1 MRNRLFSKDNA
12 GFGRD
17 EVHETRSVIGSLAH
31 DDDAFYATSTLES
44 CDEHTS
50 SLPGRRVRFA
60 ASLLR
65 DASQRD
71 DRQMLPAA
79 AASRNGNS
87 RSWGGCRRF
96 RRIVSA
102 VPVRRCV
109 AKVSDAPVPCRSG
122 LAETMG
128 MNEAAL
134 GAGLWGRNLR
144 VVAKRAIRAAEVPR
158 AVTEGVPHVVCNS

>member
-1 MRNRLFSKDNA
+1 LFSKDNA

-96 RRIVSA
+96 RRIVS
-102 VPVRRCV
+102 
-109 AKVSDAPVPCRSG
+109 DAPVPCRSG

>member
-1 MRNRLFSKDNA
+1 M
-12 GFGRD
+12 
-17 EVHETRSVIGSLAH
+17 
-31 DDDAFYATSTLES
+31 
-44 CDEHTS
+44 
-50 SLPGRRVRFA
+50 
-60 ASLLR
+60 
-65 DASQRD
+65 
-71 DRQMLPAA
+71 
-79 AASRNGNS
+79 
-87 RSWGGCRRF
+87 
-96 RRIVSA
+96 
-102 VPVRRCV
+102 PVRRCV